1 MPVPQRHCRPYVV
14 DGASAF
20 LTLQLSL
27 KNIPAEMKGKFDDWA
42 LAAISVRTS
51 VLEQIFKGHNE
62 PLFNATPGLLSMSK
76 KDWDEI
82 TRKLLKQYLKLS
94 FKRTKFQGLNQ
105 KH

>member
-1 MPVPQRHCRPYVV
+1 MKVN
-14 DGASAF
+14 
-20 LTLQLSL
+20 LTIGLWLRYLSGRL
-27 KNIPAEMKGKFDDWA
+27 
-42 LAAISVRTS
+42 S
-51 VLEQIFKGHNE
+51 LEQIFKGHNE